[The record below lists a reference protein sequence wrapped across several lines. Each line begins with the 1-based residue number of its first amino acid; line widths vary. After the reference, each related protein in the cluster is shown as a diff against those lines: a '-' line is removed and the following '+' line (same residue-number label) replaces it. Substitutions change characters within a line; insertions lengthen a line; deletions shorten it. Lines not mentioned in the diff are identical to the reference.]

1 MVGPDVPRF
10 ARTTEER
17 ATDMMQTA
25 CKSNGADHPS
35 QSGAPHRLPRLIAA
49 TCLVLVTGI
58 GCGVGEILLEPFRGE
73 TPRERYEEA
82 LDRAGLGDSHMVR
95 AWISAGSRA
104 FDAAVETSP
113 PLIEEVWLPPGEP
126 SALAYRIRVDRG
138 QRIRVELEPDVQE
151 QAIFVELFRMRGEN
165 DADRALLVRW
175 TEDGERE
182 LVYDARA
189 SASYVLVIQPE
200 LLGGGP
206 LRVHLGVG
214 PSLAFPV
221 QDRSTGNIGSFFG
234 DIRDGGA
241 RDHHGVDIF
250 APRGTPVLAATDGVA
265 YRVGVNRLGGNVVWV
280 RDPTGDVRQYYA
292 HLDVQLVEQGAQ
304 VQIGDTLG
312 LVGNTGNAITT
323 PPHLHFGIYLRGD
336 GPVDPMPFLRDPG
349 GTPALLAVSREA
361 FDQTWAV
368 KEAGAALHLGP
379 TPGTAA
385 PGQLGAGLPVRIVG
399 GTGQWWRV
407 RTPSGEE
414 GYVRAAALEP
424 SDYAINPELRVA
436 LTFPGSPMRPRS
448 DPSGHSPLEAQE

>member
-1 MVGPDVPRF
+1 MM
-10 ARTTEER
+10 RT
-17 ATDMMQTA
+17 AY
-25 CKSNGADHPS
+25 KSNGADHPS
-35 QSGAPHRLPRLIAA
+35 QSGKRRRLARRLAVMGMIATA
-49 TCLVLVTGI
+49 GV
-58 GCGVGEILLEPFRGE
+58 GCGIDEVMLAPFRGE
-73 TPRERYEEA
+73 TPRERYSEA
-82 LDRAGLGDSHMVR
+82 LDRAGLQDSHMVR
-95 AWISAGSRA
+95 AWLAAGNRA
-104 FDAAVETSP
+104 FDTAVETAP
-113 PLIEEVWLPPGEP
+113 PLMEEIWLPPGEP
-126 SALAYRIRVDRG
+126 SALAYRITVDRG
-138 QRIRVELEPDVQE
+138 QRIRVHLEPDVEE
-151 QAIFVELFRMRGEN
+151 QAIFVELFRLRGED

-189 SASYVLVIQPE
+189 SASYILLIQPE

-221 QDRSTGNIGSFFG
+221 QERSTGNIGSFFG

-265 YRVGVNRLGGNVVWV
+265 YRVGVNNLGGNVVWV

-312 LVGNTGNAITT
+312 LVGNTGNARTT
-323 PPHLHFGIYLRGD
+323 PPHLHFGIYLRGE

-349 GTPALLAVSREA
+349 GRPALLTVDRDA
-361 FDQTWAV
+361 FQQTWGV
-368 KEAGAALHLGP
+368 SESGAPLHLGP
-379 TPGTAA
+379 A
-385 PGQLGAGLPVRIVG
+385 PGAPVVTQLGAGLPVRIVG

-407 RTPSGEE
+407 RTPAGEE
-414 GYVRAAALEP
+414 GYVRMAAIEP
-424 SDYAINPELRVA
+424 TDTDITADLRVA
-436 LTFPGSPMRPRS
+436 LTFPGSRMALRS
-448 DPSGHSPLEAQE
+448 DRPGASALEAEEE